1 MKILLTGANGLLG
14 QKLVELLAPQ
24 ADITLVATSRGENKI
39 FYNLPNYE
47 YRPLDVTQQEQV
59 EQVIGEEKP
68 DVIIHTAALTKVDY
82 CEEHQE
88 ECWQLNVEAVDYLL
102 RACEQYHC
110 FFLHLSTDFI
120 FSGDQRLLTE
130 EDQASPIN
138 YYGESK
144 LASEKLVQESSAKWA
159 IVRTA
164 LVYGIVP
171 HMSRSNIILWVKDSL
186 EKGKVVNVVDDQFR
200 TPTLAE
206 DLAQGCALIAQ
217 QRAAGVFNISSEEL
231 LTPYQMALQ
240 TADFFNLDRGLIVR
254 TDSTKFTQP
263 ARRPLETG
271 LVINKAKRVLGYQP
285 HTFTEGISIMDE
297 QMKSIDALS

>member
-1 MKILLTGANGLLG
+1 MKILITGANGLLG

-24 ADITLVATSRGENKI
+24 ANITLVATSRGENKI

-47 YRPLDVTQQEQV
+47 YRSLDVTQQEQV
-59 EQVIGEEKP
+59 EQVVGEEKP

-88 ECWQLNVEAVDYLL
+88 ECWQLNVTAVDYLL
-102 RACEQYHC
+102 RASEQHGC

-120 FSGDQRLLTE
+120 FSGNKRLLTE
-130 EDQASPIN
+130 EDEAAPVN

-144 LASEKLVQESSAKWA
+144 LASEKLVRESKAKWA
-159 IVRTA
+159 IARTA

-171 HMSRSNIILWVKDSL
+171 QMSRSNIILWVKDSL
-186 EKGKVVNVVDDQFR
+186 EKGKEVNVVDDQFR

-231 LTPYQMALQ
+231 LTPYEMALQ
-240 TADFFNLDRGLIVR
+240 TADFFDLDRSLIVR

-271 LVINKAKRVLGYQP
+271 LVIDKAKRVLGYQP
-285 HTFTEGISIMDE
+285 HTFKQGIEIMDE
-297 QMKSIDALS
+297 QMKSIDAFS

>member
-24 ADITLVATSRGENKI
+24 ANLTLLATSRGENKI

-47 YRPLDVTQQEQV
+47 YRSLDVTQQKQV

-82 CEEHQE
+82 CEQHQE
-88 ECWQLNVEAVDYLL
+88 ECWQLNVTAVDHLL
-102 RACEQYHC
+102 RASEQHGC
-110 FFLHLSTDFI
+110 FFVHLSTDFI
-120 FSGDQRLLTE
+120 FSGDKRLLTE

-144 LASEKLVQESSAKWA
+144 LASEKLVRESSAKWA
-159 IVRTA
+159 IARTA

-186 EKGKVVNVVDDQFR
+186 ENGKVVNVVDDQFR

-206 DLAQGCALIAQ
+206 DLAQGCALIARQ
-217 QRAAGVFNISSEEL
+217 HAAGIFNISSEEL
-231 LTPYQMALQ
+231 LTPYKMALQ
-240 TADFFNLDRGLIVR
+240 TADFFDLDRSLIVR

-271 LVINKAKRVLGYQP
+271 LVIDKAKRVLGYQP
-285 HTFTEGISIMDE
+285 HTFKQGIEIMDE

>member
-14 QKLVELLAPQ
+14 QKLVERLAPQ
-24 ADITLVATSRGENKI
+24 SDITLMATSRGENKI

-47 YRPLDVTQQEQV
+47 YRSLDVTQPEQV
-59 EQVIGEEKP
+59 DQVIGEEKP
-68 DVIIHTAALTKVDY
+68 DVIIHTAALTKVDH
-82 CEEHQE
+82 CEQHQE
-88 ECWQLNVEAVDYLL
+88 ECWQLNVTAVDHLL
-102 RACEQYHC
+102 RACEQHDC
-110 FFLHLSTDFI
+110 FFVHLSTDFI
-120 FSGDQRLLTE
+120 FSGDRRLLTE
-130 EDQASPIN
+130 EDQPAPVN

-144 LASEKLVQESSAKWA
+144 LASEKLVRESSARWA
-159 IVRTA
+159 IARTA

-217 QRAAGVFNISSEEL
+217 QQSPGVFNISSEEL
-231 LTPYQMALQ
+231 LTPYEMALQ
-240 TADFFNLDRGLIVR
+240 TAEFFDLDQNLIVR

-271 LVINKAKRVLGYQP
+271 LVIEKAKRELGYQP
-285 HTFTEGISIMDE
+285 HTFKQGIQLMDE